1 MLSNISAVQLGIVLL
16 IVILIFGTKKLANL
30 GKDVGEG
37 IAGIRE
43 GFGGDLDDAAE
54 EIVRTK
60 KSLEELKSKVNG
72 LSSDDV
78 KDRGSSQTTQLQHV
92 DFEL

>member
-1 MLSNISAVQLGIVLL
+1 MFANISAVQLGIVLL

-37 IAGIRE
+37 ISGIRE
-43 GFGGDLDDAAE
+43 GFGGDMSEAAE

-60 KSLEELKSKVNG
+60 KSLEELKAKVTD
-72 LSSDDV
+72 LD
-78 KDRGSSQTTQLQHV
+78 KGSSKDSSKNGTLQSV

>member
-72 LSSDDV
+72 LSSADV
-78 KDRGSSQTTQLQHV
+78 KDGGSSQTTRLQHV

>member
-37 IAGIRE
+37 ISGIRE
-43 GFGGDLDDAAE
+43 GFGGDMSEAAE

-60 KSLEELKSKVNG
+60 KSLEELKAKV
-72 LSSDDV
+72 SDLDG
-78 KDRGSSQTTQLQHV
+78 RGSSQHSSKTSQLQSV